1 MIYKMPNLK
10 IKAPRPFK
18 KKQKSIELSYS
29 YKDEYWGFGKIREY
43 IEYLFEKVVNMSH

>member
-10 IKAPRPFK
+10 IKAPHPFK
-18 KKQKSIELSYS
+18 KKQSIKFSYF
-29 YKDEYWGFGKIREY
+29 YKDGYWGFGKFREY